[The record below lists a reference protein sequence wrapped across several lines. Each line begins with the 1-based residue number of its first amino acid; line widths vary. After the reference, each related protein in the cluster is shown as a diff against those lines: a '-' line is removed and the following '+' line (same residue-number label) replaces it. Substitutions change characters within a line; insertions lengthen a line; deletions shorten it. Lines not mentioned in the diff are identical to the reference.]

1 MMNIAVFF
9 GGKSSEHDVSVV
21 TALQMM
27 ENLDREK
34 YNIIPIYIT
43 RDGDWYTGKKL
54 MDINTY
60 KNFDIGDKEL
70 ARCYLPANTRRPPA
84 F

>member
-27 ENLDREK
+27 ENL
-34 YNIIPIYIT
+34 
-43 RDGDWYTGKKL
+43 GQGK
-54 MDINTY
+54 I
-60 KNFDIGDKEL
+60 
-70 ARCYLPANTRRPPA
+70 
-84 F
+84 

>member
-34 YNIIPIYIT
+34 YNIIPINIT
-43 RDGDWYTGKKL
+43 RAGDWYTGKKL

-60 KNFDIGDKEL
+60 KNFDIGD
-70 ARCYLPANTRRPPA
+70 
-84 F
+84 